1 MVKQSFFDTQKH
13 HSEVWVENSY
23 LVAESTTLA
32 GRLNSDLFIIF
43 LGGELGGLEL
53 KGTFKSASKAKAGLI
68 NTHKRQNGTVS
79 SFPLIVLRMV
89 PNFQAVGL
97 SC

>member
-1 MVKQSFFDTQKH
+1 MVRQSFFDTQKH

-32 GRLNSDLFIIF
+32 GRLNSDFFLLFF
-43 LGGELGGLEL
+43 LGGAGLEL
-53 KGTFKSASKAKAGLI
+53 KGTFKSASKAKAGFI